1 MEPCASRG
9 GVTENWPHAASS
21 TALYVRESG
30 EPGSPAIVFLQ
41 GVGASGGM
49 WEEHMH
55 GLADYHCLAPDLP
68 GHGRSGR
75 VPWASLVDTAEQV
88 AGLIEDRVPSRRAH
102 VVGLSLGG
110 AVAHT
115 ILARHPKL
123 LDRVA
128 IDGCGALPAWWVGL
142 TKLGVAVVSPFV
154 HRKPVID
161 LIARV
166 VGIAPAGMDRFSTDM
181 RSASPKAFRRAFAE
195 ANGVRISPE
204 EVSASNPTLFVAGER
219 EPTIVRAS
227 NAALAA
233 LMPHALARFVP
244 GRGHGWLAVDP
255 ELHHRMV
262 EWWIEGREPP
272 PELPAETTSWP
283 RTKVARLLGRQE
295 AELEGPRG

>member
-1 MEPCASRG
+1 M
-9 GVTENWPHAASS
+9 AASS
-21 TALYVRESG
+21 TAVYVRESG

-49 WEEHMH
+49 WEEHMRR
-55 GLADYHCLAPDLP
+55 LASHHCLAPDLP

-75 VPWASLVDTAEQV
+75 VPWTSLVDTAEQV
-88 AGLIEDRVPSRRAH
+88 AGLIESRIPSRRAH

-115 ILARHPKL
+115 LLARHPEL
-123 LDRVA
+123 LDRVV

-142 TKLGVAVVSPFV
+142 TKLGVGVVSPFV
-154 HRKPVID
+154 HRQPVIHV
-161 LIARV
+161 IARV
-166 VGIAPAGMDRFSTDM
+166 VGIAPSGIDRFSTDL
-181 RSASPKAFRRAFAE
+181 RAASPKAFRRAFAE
-195 ANGVRISPE
+195 ANSIRISPE

-233 LMPHALARFVP
+233 LMPNALARFAP

-255 ELHHRMV
+255 ELHYRMV
-262 EWWIEGREPP
+262 EAWIEGQELPA
-272 PELPAETTSWP
+272 ELPAETTSWP
-283 RTKVARLLGRQE
+283 RAKVARLVGRPE
-295 AELEGPRG
+295 PELEGPREG